1 MHLRVRSKWT
11 IAAMGVCAL
20 LLFGQARPSDLRA
33 GPGIHGPAVSA
44 TTSPDPGP
52 ILPFNDI
59 AAGAVTGVTTVTL
72 SGIPALTQPRYLA
85 TTLSPPDTTMMQLGV
100 DPDPSTLYASPTAP
114 GRQFTVMQN
123 PSYLGIDS
131 SIDAPVFIVEVAKS
145 DAPATTLYVG
155 IDSNGNGQP
164 EQSEQVC
171 QANVTA
177 ASSSVAR
184 CVVDLRAAN
193 QANSPGQHNANVWV
207 LVDVPQGAAG
217 ATYSISLASNFPNL
231 SFVLTGNSRN
241 SQFVVTGPGHVSAQ
255 ASFPL
260 RLAWG
265 QTTNSKLLVAG
276 QRYLGAVLIEATPGY
291 DTAVLPFALTY
302 AGGNDD
308 LPVAL
313 GGTLNA
319 GDAESFH
326 YLYVD
331 VPLGTDTLQIDSV
344 LSSSDSSAS
353 AVMGLARADFPG
365 FSPSAGIAP
374 APATGTGPTW
384 SLTASA
390 PTQSTTISVTPGRWY
405 VNVQTSSAAQFT
417 LIPQLTYNGAASE
430 GISPGAYYNPQR
442 SGHGAF
448 LSQGGGQQVMYWY
461 TYLEDGTPTW
471 YMAQAPLPSP
481 AGAVWHALL
490 LRANWDGLKVNSST
504 VVGAVTLARIDASDF
519 MFSWTLDGQ
528 SGSERFTRLG
538 AGACPSFDGAA
549 TNFNGA
555 WYVPAQSGYGMD
567 VLALPNQLFSTFY
580 FYDALGIARWGVGT
594 ASPFASADTIQ
605 LVQSSGFC
613 PACEYRKITTQPL
626 GTMTV
631 GYSAATSGSLSAN
644 LMLQPP
650 LSGSWTVDQ
659 QTLARLTG
667 SPSACTQ

>member
-1 MHLRVRSKWT
+1 MHLRIRNKWT
-11 IAAMGVCAL
+11 IAAMGVCVL
-20 LLFGQARPSDLRA
+20 LLFEQARPSDLRA
-33 GPGIHGPAVSA
+33 GPGIHRPAVSA
-44 TTSPDPGP
+44 AASPDLGP

-59 AAGAVTGVTTVTL
+59 AAAAPTGVTTIAL
-72 SGIPALTQPRYLA
+72 SGIPVLMQPQYLA
-85 TTLSPPDTTMMQLGV
+85 TTLSPPDMTTMQLGV
-100 DPDPSTLYASPTAP
+100 DPDPSTLYASPVAP
-114 GRQFTVMQN
+114 GRQFAVMQN
-123 PSYLGIDS
+123 PSYMGIDS
-131 SIDAPVFIVEVAKS
+131 GIDAPVFIVEVAKS
-145 DAPATTLYVG
+145 DAPATALYVG

-171 QANVTA
+171 QSSVTA
-177 ASSSVAR
+177 ASGSVAR
-184 CVVDLRAAN
+184 CVVDLRTAN
-193 QANSPGQHNANVWV
+193 QANLPGQHNANVWV
-207 LVDVPQGAAG
+207 LVDVPQGASG
-217 ATYSISLASNFPNL
+217 ATYSISLASNFPSL
-231 SFVLTGNSRN
+231 SYVLTGSSHS
-241 SQFVVTGPGHVSAQ
+241 SQFVVTGPGHSSAQ

-276 QRYLGAVLIEATPGY
+276 QRYFGAVLIQATPGY
-291 DTAVLPFALTY
+291 TTAVLPFALTY

-308 LPVAL
+308 LSYWL

-319 GDAESFH
+319 SNAESFH

-331 VPLGTDTLQIDSV
+331 VPQGADTLQIDST
-344 LSSSDSSAS
+344 LSSADPSAS
-353 AVMGLARADFPG
+353 VVIGLARVDFPD
-365 FSPSAGIAP
+365 FSSSPQVVP

-384 SLTASA
+384 SLTPSAS
-390 PTQSTTISVTPGRWY
+390 TQSTTISVTPGRWY
-405 VNVQTSSAAQFT
+405 VNVQTNSAAQFRLT
-417 LIPQLTYNGAASE
+417 PQLTYNDAASV

-461 TYLEDGTPTW
+461 TYSEDGTPTW

-481 AGAVWHALL
+481 AGAAWHALL
-490 LRANWDGLKVNSST
+490 LRVNWDGTKVNSST
-504 VVGAVTLARIDASDF
+504 VVGAVSLARIDANDF
-519 MFSWTLDGQ
+519 MFSWILDGQ

-538 AGACPSFDGAA
+538 AGGCPNFDGAA

-567 VLALPNQLFSTFY
+567 VLALPGQLFSTFY
-580 FYDALGIARWGVGT
+580 FYDALGFARWGIGT

-605 LVQSSGFC
+605 LTQSSGFC
-613 PACEYRKITTQPL
+613 PVCEYRRITTQPL

-644 LMLQPP
+644 LTLQPP